1 MCFRSERLPLSPC
14 AHRDLLL
21 LHYCIGSPLLSVAL
35 LVAYEKVF
43 PTPIQR
49 PYEEQLREEYTPLSA
64 QAQMAQQIRH
74 ATQQLEREERTAMY
88 AFGNAGN
95 SLSQDEAHRQW
106 QEAGEKLKLLK
117 EEPEQYLQRYGP
129 PTVTVAVGLFP
140 H

>member
-1 MCFRSERLPLSPC
+1 
-14 AHRDLLL
+14 
-21 LHYCIGSPLLSVAL
+21 
-35 LVAYEKVF
+35 
-43 PTPIQR
+43 
-49 PYEEQLREEYTPLSA
+49 
-64 QAQMAQQIRH
+64 
-74 ATQQLEREERTAMY
+74 MY